1 VSSRSSI
8 RGPYRKPRA
17 DIYTV
22 LLALALVAIII
33 GCVVLFQEVADYG
46 EQPYQLSLS
55 APVEQD
61 HGAGTYRAGGASRA
75 SPVPGVRPS
84 V

>member
-1 VSSRSSI
+1 MSSRSSI
-8 RGPYRKPRA
+8 RGPYRKPRV

-33 GCVVLFQEVADYG
+33 GCVVLYLDVAEYG
-46 EQPYQLSLS
+46 EQPYQLGLS
-55 APVEQD
+55 APVEQED
-61 HGAGTYRAGGASRA
+61 GARTYWAREVSRG
-75 SPVPGVRPS
+75 SPAPAIRLS